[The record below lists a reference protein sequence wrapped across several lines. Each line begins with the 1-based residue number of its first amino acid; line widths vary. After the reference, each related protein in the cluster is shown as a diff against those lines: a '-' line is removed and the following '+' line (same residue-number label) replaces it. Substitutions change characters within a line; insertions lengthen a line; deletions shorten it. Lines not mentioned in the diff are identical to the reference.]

1 MLIFMEAIRTDLSFL
16 PLCGV
21 ALQIVI
27 LPSDID
33 YSSLI
38 KHTLQTSLF
47 QSEGNPPPS
56 VTWYK
61 EETDELLFGGSEK
74 AVTRKRWTE
83 VSPSTEFERTFQFK
97 GESIDNYLSISHVKS
112 KHYRR

>member
-1 MLIFMEAIRTDLSFL
+1 MLIFKEAIRTDLSFL
-16 PLCGV
+16 PLSGI
-21 ALQIVI
+21 ALQKVI

-33 YSSLI
+33 YSPLI
-38 KHTLQTSLF
+38 KHKLDSLF

-83 VSPSTEFERTFQFK
+83 VSPSTDFERTFEFK